1 MASELG
7 AGLVASLPT
16 QLVKGQQPDRS
27 DLNDL
32 SDCRALIRQST
43 ERLTKAREREKGNKI
58 KRGKSS

>member
-1 MASELG
+1 MAG

-27 DLNDL
+27 DPNDL

-43 ERLTKAREREKGNKI
+43 ERLTKGTEQEKREI
-58 KRGKSS
+58 K